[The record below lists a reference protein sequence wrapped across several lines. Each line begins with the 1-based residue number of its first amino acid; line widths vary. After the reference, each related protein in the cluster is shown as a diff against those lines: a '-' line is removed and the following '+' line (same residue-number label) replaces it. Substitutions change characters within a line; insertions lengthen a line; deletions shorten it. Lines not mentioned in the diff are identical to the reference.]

1 MRITREGNSIPELL
15 SDDGL
20 SAILRDMQLIPA
32 RVAADLPGFA
42 QTTFR
47 SESEMHTLLDWLTND
62 LPSRDEIVAPMRL
75 SVLAHDTFDALA
87 KRIIATFAT
96 GAVPCAG
103 C

>member
-1 MRITREGNSIPELL
+1 MRL
-15 SDDGL
+15 
-20 SAILRDMQLIPA
+20 MPA

-47 SESEMHTLLDWLTND
+47 SELEMHALLDRLVND
-62 LPSRDEIVAPMRL
+62 PPARSEIVAPMRQ

-87 KRIIATFAT
+87 KRIVAAFAT